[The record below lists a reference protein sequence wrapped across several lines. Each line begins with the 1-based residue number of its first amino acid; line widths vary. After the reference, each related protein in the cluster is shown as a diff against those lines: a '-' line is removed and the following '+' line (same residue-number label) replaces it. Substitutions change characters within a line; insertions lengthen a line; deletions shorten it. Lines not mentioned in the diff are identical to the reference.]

1 MTDNPYSAPDDRQSG
16 HRPDNRRPVLPLVF
30 RFLFGFFALACI
42 ALYVTG
48 TDAIKGIAFYAFPI
62 HLIGM
67 VLTWIW
73 EELIRT
79 KKP

>member
-1 MTDNPYSAPDDRQSG
+1 M
-16 HRPDNRRPVLPLVF
+16 
-30 RFLFGFFALACI
+30 
-42 ALYVTG
+42 
-48 TDAIKGIAFYAFPI
+48 KGIAFYAFPI